1 VPLQPDTQPT
11 GGIWARVAAFV
22 IDMVVVGLL
31 AYLIGYFVAYFGA
44 RTFADASTATKVA
57 GGLLTFIVVDALYF
71 LVGWEATGTT
81 IGMSFFSL
89 EVATQADR
97 KPKLPALV
105 ARYVIFLLLRLLG
118 VVPALVSFVLA

>member
-1 VPLQPDTQPT
+1 GNGQTELVEVLTGLRDATGGTVNLLGVPLQPDTQPT
-11 GGIWARVAAFV
+11 GGIWARAAAFV

-97 KPKLPALV
+97 KPKLPA
-105 ARYVIFLLLRLLG
+105 
-118 VVPALVSFVLA
+118 